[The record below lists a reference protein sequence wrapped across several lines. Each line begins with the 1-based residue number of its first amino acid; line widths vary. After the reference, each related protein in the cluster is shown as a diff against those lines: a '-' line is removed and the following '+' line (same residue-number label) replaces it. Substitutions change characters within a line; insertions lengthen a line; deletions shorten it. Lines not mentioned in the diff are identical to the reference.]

1 MGGGSGGGGNGDRS
15 GGGGSA
21 TPADAGQPGEVFREA
36 NKANEVKVKKVLVS
50 GGQVQPGT
58 KAYDKTNSF
67 SSMVKKDPLDNYD
80 WGGKNRP
87 NSERNWDR
95 ISTSRGDAKPV
106 GEAKE
111 GGIKGF
117 YKFRKGE
124 KRV

>member
-1 MGGGSGGGGNGDRS
+1 MAKSSGGGGNGGRR
-15 GGGGSA
+15 GGGGSG
-21 TPADAGQPGEVFREA
+21 DAGQPGEVVREA
-36 NKANEVKVKKVLVS
+36 NKANEIKVNKVLVS

-67 SSMVKKDPLDNYD
+67 SSMFKKDPLDNYD

-87 NSERNWDR
+87 NSEHNWDR

-124 KRV
+124 KRI